1 MRMKYK
7 NTAPLSYMYH
17 PHEDFDLELDDIARN
32 AGCNVEVHW
41 TTTEDGYINKLF
53 RINKFD

>member
-1 MRMKYK
+1 MKYK